1 MNSWGSDTDY
11 KLTSSATPE
20 NPACTKYGLF
30 PWNYYMYYT
39 IDKAKGWWGNY
50 PYNNTFAYADGD
62 SETRSEQ
69 SQAWM
74 IRSKAT
80 KR

>member
-1 MNSWGSDTDY
+1 
-11 KLTSSATPE
+11 
-20 NPACTKYGLF
+20 
-30 PWNYYMYYT
+30 
-39 IDKAKGWWGNY
+39 NY

-62 SETRSEQ
+62 SQPRSEQ